1 MPGKKPLTILCL
13 TSYEKGQEFMRAC
26 QEQGARVL
34 LVTVEKLRDADW
46 PRESLE
52 EVFLIPGEIPLQDL
66 IYSVSYIARTRPIDR
81 IVALDEFD
89 MENAAALRE
98 HLRVPGMGLTMVRY
112 FRDKLAMRA
121 RAQDAGILVPEFVHV
136 LNYDAIRNYLARVP
150 PPWLLKPRSQ
160 ASGIGMK
167 KIEKADDLWPWLDQL
182 GDQQSFYLLE
192 HFIPGDVFHVDSVV
206 SERKIVFAEAHAYG
220 KPPFETAHYGGVFST
235 RTLPRNSAESK
246 SLLNINKEVIEGLGL
261 VRGVTHAE
269 YLRAHDDGRFYFI
282 EIAARVGGA
291 YIADVVEAATGV
303 NLWREWAKIEIA
315 GGKEPY
321 ELPEHRRDYAGVILS
336 LARQAEP
343 NTSAYLDPEIHLRV
357 KKHHHAGFVLKSAK
371 AGRIAELL
379 DSYVLRFRD
388 DFLATQPI
396 PEKPTS

>member
-1 MPGKKPLTILCL
+1 
-13 TSYEKGQEFMRAC
+13 
-26 QEQGARVL
+26 
-34 LVTVEKLRDADW
+34 
-46 PRESLE
+46 
-52 EVFLIPGEIPLQDL
+52 
-66 IYSVSYIARTRPIDR
+66 
-81 IVALDEFD
+81 
-89 MENAAALRE
+89 
-98 HLRVPGMGLTMVRY
+98 
-112 FRDKLAMRA
+112 
-121 RAQDAGILVPEFVHV
+121 
-136 LNYDAIRNYLARVP
+136 
-150 PPWLLKPRSQ
+150 
-160 ASGIGMK
+160 
-167 KIEKADDLWPWLDQL
+167 
-182 GDQQSFYLLE
+182 
-192 HFIPGDVFHVDSVV
+192 
-206 SERKIVFAEAHAYG
+206 
-220 KPPFETAHYGGVFST
+220 
-235 RTLPRNSAESK
+235 
-246 SLLNINKEVIEGLGL
+246 